1 MSHQDW
7 NTITIGNP
15 SKQKVERSIIPRKG
29 DNAMIDQLKK
39 TENETE
45 NFTIVRIPNA
55 LSKEI
60 MNIRTKLKLTQKDV
74 ANKLNI
80 QLNVYTEL
88 ENGKASY
95 SNETKQYLNKLER
108 IFGIKFENKK

>member
-15 SKQKVERSIIPRKG
+15 SKQKVEKTIIPRRG
-29 DNAMIDQLKK
+29 DNAEIDHQKK
-39 TENETE
+39 IENDTE
-45 NFTIVRIPNA
+45 NFAIVKIPNS

-60 MNIRTKLKLTQKDV
+60 MEIRARLKLTQKEA

-88 ENGKASY
+88 ENGKALY
-95 SNETKQYLNKLER
+95 SNKTKQLVNKLEH
-108 IFGIKFENKK
+108 IFGIKFKK